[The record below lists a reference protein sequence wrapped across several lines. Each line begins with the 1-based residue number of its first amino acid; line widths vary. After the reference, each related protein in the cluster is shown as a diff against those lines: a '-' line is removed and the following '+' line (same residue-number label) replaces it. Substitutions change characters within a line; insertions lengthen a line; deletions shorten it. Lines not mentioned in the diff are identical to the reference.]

1 MYSMLNEIVYKRKYL
16 WHKALAGSCNNL
28 ASTLF
33 AVIIISPGLAIF
45 FKPFNLQN
53 IIALVESTILGT
65 FLLTLS
71 VYLDKK

>member
-1 MYSMLNEIVYKRKYL
+1 MYSILNEIVYKRKYL

-33 AVIIISPGLAIF
+33 AVIIISPGLAVF
-45 FKPFNLQN
+45 LKPFNLQN

>member
-1 MYSMLNEIVYKRKYL
+1 MYPILNEIVYKRKYL

-33 AVIIISPGLAIF
+33 AVVIISPGLAVF

-53 IIALVESTILGT
+53 VISLLESTLLGLS
-65 FLLTLS
+65 LLTLS
-71 VYLDKK
+71 VYFDKK